1 MHHLRLPREK
11 ARQMDGRFGKE
22 NEPLAIVRVVDA
34 VLSVERWPMIVA
46 RLIDEINGYAG
57 TVRERPNVGA
67 LTKRAEW
74 QIHIP
79 RKTRQPGKFFANSA
93 VERRD
98 NSDLVPCPA

>member
-1 MHHLRLPREK
+1 MHHLRMPRKK

-34 VLSVERWPMIVA
+34 VFSVERWPIVVA

-57 TVRERPNVGA
+57 TVWQRPYVGTLA
-67 LTKRAEW
+67 KQAEW

-79 RKTRQPGKFFANSA
+79 RKRRDSWKFFANSA
-93 VERRD
+93 VERSD
-98 NSDLVPCPA
+98 N